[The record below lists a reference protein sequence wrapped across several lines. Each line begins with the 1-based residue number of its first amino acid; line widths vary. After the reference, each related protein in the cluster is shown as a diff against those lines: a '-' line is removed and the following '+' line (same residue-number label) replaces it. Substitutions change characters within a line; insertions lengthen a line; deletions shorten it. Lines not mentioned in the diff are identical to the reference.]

1 MILAKHVKWNHRI
14 NEFMINEGLIPVLQN
29 YLSILYNFLVIIFT
43 YITCMYS
50 KQVFLA
56 YNKSKQRLV

>member
-29 YLSILYNFLVIIFT
+29 YLSILNNFLVIIFT

-50 KQVFLA
+50 
-56 YNKSKQRLV
+56 